1 MARFQYRAVTG
12 NGETSSGVLDAAD
25 RTQAIASIRRMGAMP
40 VSLVAANDSGALPA
54 QKSSAKAQAAARLII
69 GELAVLLNAGLQVD
83 RALALAIDNVE
94 EPKVGLLFA
103 DMLRDV
109 REGVPLFRAMAR
121 KADLFGTTAVAMT
134 EAGEAN
140 GKLGDALARLSDML
154 ETAADLRRTVSS
166 AMLYPIILTFLA
178 VAVILLMLLF
188 VIPQFES
195 LFASSK
201 APLPPA
207 SRFVMGASRFLRDHG
222 LLLLGAAVAAIV
234 GLRYLMSRPSVRKQF
249 DAFVLRLPQLSE
261 LIRRVETARFARTL
275 GALIEGNVALPAA
288 FALAQRTIGN
298 SVMAAAISKVS
309 GGIREG
315 GGLSAPLAAAG
326 ILPKL
331 AIGFFRTGEE
341 SSQLGTMLT
350 RLADVL
356 DRDIRVRLERVIGIL
371 TPLITIILGMSVAGI
386 IASVMSAILGFN
398 ELAVAQ

>member
-1 MARFQYRAVTG
+1 MARFQYRAITG
-12 NGETSSGVLDAAD
+12 NGETSSGILDAAD
-25 RTQAIASIRRMGAMP
+25 RTQAIASVRRMGAMP
-40 VSLVAANDSGALPA
+40 VSIVPANDTGPEP
-54 QKSSAKAQAAARLII
+54 QKKSSAKAQAAARLIV

-94 EPKVGLLFA
+94 DPKIGLLFA

-109 REGVPLFRAMAR
+109 REGIPLSRAMAR
-121 KADLFGTTAVAMT
+121 KTEFFGTTAVAMT
-134 EAGEAN
+134 EVGEAN

-154 ETAADLRRTVSS
+154 ETAADLRRTVNS
-166 AMLYPIILTFLA
+166 AMLYPIILTCLA

-207 SRFVMGASRFLRDHG
+207 SRIVMGASRFLRDHG
-222 LLLLGAAVAAIV
+222 LVLLGAAVAVFI
-234 GLRYLMSRPSVRKQF
+234 GLRYLFSRPSVRHWL
-249 DAFVLRLPQLSE
+249 DALVLRVPQLGE

-275 GALIEGNVALPAA
+275 GALIDGNVSLPAA
-288 FALAQRTIGN
+288 IVLAQRTISN
-298 SVMAAAISKVS
+298 SVMANAIAKVA

-356 DRDIRVRLERVIGIL
+356 DRDIRVRLQRTIGIL
-371 TPLITIILGMSVAGI
+371 TPLITIILGMTVAGI